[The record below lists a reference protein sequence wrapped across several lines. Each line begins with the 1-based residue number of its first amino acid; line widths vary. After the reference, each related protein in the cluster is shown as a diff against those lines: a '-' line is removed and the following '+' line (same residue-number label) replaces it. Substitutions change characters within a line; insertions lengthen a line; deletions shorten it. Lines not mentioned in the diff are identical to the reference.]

1 MVLKDKKLIFL
12 LPSKTGS
19 TSLVKMFK
27 DYNLSFDLPPQK
39 KHPLLSELLEIMG
52 IQDFYNYKIYQICR
66 NPIDR
71 MVSSYYFQR
80 QIIKDKDKY
89 KNFFSLDFNQF
100 VKLVTDNQHHLPYHT
115 NKFCMNVFN
124 DVNFSKRKAPTAYGV
139 KFYLPQTKWN
149 DIGAKVNYLKLEDLV
164 KDCSIISK
172 ILNVNTDFVLPHKNK
187 TKNKPTISS
196 ISLYNTESLELLKK
210 TYQED
215 FKYLQYESTT

>member
-1 MVLKDKKLIFL
+1 MVLKEKKILFL

-19 TSLVKMFK
+19 SSLVKMFK
-27 DYNLSFDLPPQK
+27 DYDIPFTLTPQK
-39 KHPLLSELLEIMG
+39 KHPLLSELLELNN

-89 KNFFSLDFNQF
+89 KNFFNLDFNQF
-100 VKLVTDNQHHLPYHT
+100 IKLITDNQHHLPNHI
-115 NKFCMNVFN
+115 NRFCMNVFN
-124 DVNFSKRKAPTAYGV
+124 DVNFSKSKAPTAYGV
-139 KFYLPQTKWN
+139 RFYLPQTKWN
-149 DIGAKVNYLKLEDLV
+149 DIGAKINYLKLEDLI

-172 ILNVNTDFVLPHKNK
+172 ILNINANFIFPHRNK
-187 TKNKPTISS
+187 TKNKPTTSS
-196 ISLYNTESLELLKK
+196 ISLYSIESLELLKK

-215 FKYLQYESTT
+215 FKQLQYDN